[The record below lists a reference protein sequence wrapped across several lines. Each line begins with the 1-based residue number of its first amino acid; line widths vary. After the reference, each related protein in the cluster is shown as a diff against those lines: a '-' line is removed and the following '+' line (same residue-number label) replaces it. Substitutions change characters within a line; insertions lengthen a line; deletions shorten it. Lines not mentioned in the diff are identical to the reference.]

1 MQSIISTLLVIP
13 SRFNGNSHTSN
24 IIIGCFIPPTESV
37 MPKPFSSTNASHVS
51 SPPPMVL
58 SERRSAQQDN
68 VFSTHYLLYW
78 FNLLEASWPW
88 IRTVAV
94 ASAVWQHP
102 QLHAGIVGYPKQ
114 AFEFLTLEAAIHH
127 FVIHHS
133 WEKPWDCCELCCV
146 IVVSQG
152 YSMGRIWLEIN
163 ALPSFFFL
171 CPSTLPAASNWC

>member
-24 IIIGCFIPPTESV
+24 IIIGCFIPPTQLV
-37 MPKPFSSTNASHVS
+37 MPKPFSSIKASHVS
-51 SPPPMVL
+51 SPPPVVL
-58 SERRSAQQDN
+58 RERWSAQQDN

-78 FNLLEASWPW
+78 FNLLEASRPW
-88 IRTVAV
+88 IRTVA
-94 ASAVWQHP
+94 SAVRQRP
-102 QLHAGIVGYPKQ
+102 QPHAGIVGYPKQ

-127 FVIHHS
+127 FVIHQS
-133 WEKPWDCCELCCV
+133 WEKPRDCHELCCI

-163 ALPSFFFL
+163 ALSRFFFFL
-171 CPSTLPAASNWC
+171 MP